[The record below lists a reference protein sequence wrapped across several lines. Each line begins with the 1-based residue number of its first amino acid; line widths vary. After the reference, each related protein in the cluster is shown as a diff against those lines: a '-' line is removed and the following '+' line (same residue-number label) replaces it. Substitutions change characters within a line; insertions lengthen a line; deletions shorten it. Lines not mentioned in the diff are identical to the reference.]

1 MNQLNFTI
9 NLQDAVLS
17 LSWNSHVPHVLASGS
32 ADQTCLVWDLTN
44 QVTWGIVTSE
54 YRNNYFI
61 QSVASR
67 LEGHKEKV
75 QALSWHPADH
85 HTLVTGACDSFVRS
99 EGDFESLELLKS

>member
-1 MNQLNFTI
+1 MIVLIIYFT
-9 NLQDAVLS
+9 
-17 LSWNSHVPHVLASGS
+17 
-32 ADQTCLVWDLTN
+32 
-44 QVTWGIVTSE
+44 
-54 YRNNYFI
+54 

-99 EGDFESLELLKS
+99 EGNFEILEFS

>member
-1 MNQLNFTI
+1 M
-9 NLQDAVLS
+9 S
-17 LSWNSHVPHVLASGS
+17 HVLASGS

-44 QVTWGIVTSE
+44 QVTTDQGDSNNSE

-99 EGDFESLELLKS
+99 EGDFESLELLKY